1 MSMHRRAFLRNGG
14 LAIAGL
20 SWPALVRAAVAERGP
35 LTLRERLERDLDFV
49 PRRRWSPERAHPR
62 RLQAARLFDRI
73 TIHHTGANP
82 NYHVERNSVA
92 YDLQAI
98 QAGHLRRNY
107 GDIGYHFVVDYTG
120 CVWEGRSLDYE
131 GAHVSHH
138 NDGNIGVMLLGN
150 FERQQPSDR
159 QLAGMGVLVAALQA
173 DRRIARRRVYGHR
186 DLGQSLCPGRHL
198 YPHVVRLRA

>member
-1 MSMHRRAFLRNGG
+1 M
-14 LAIAGL
+14 
-20 SWPALVRAAVAERGP
+20 
-35 LTLRERLERDLDFV
+35 
-49 PRRRWSPERAHPR
+49 
-62 RLQAARLFDRI
+62 
-73 TIHHTGANP
+73 
-82 NYHVERNSVA
+82 ERNTVA

-107 GDIGYHFVVDYTG
+107 GDIGYHFVVDYAG
-120 CVWEGRSLDYE
+120 CVWEGRSLEYE

-150 FERQQPSDR
+150 FERQHPSER
-159 QLAGMGVLVAALQA
+159 QLAGMRVLIAALQE

-198 YPHVVRLRA
+198 YAHVVRLRA